1 MQGKF
6 VEKSLWGS
14 CGSSAKFLVMG
25 LLLVSRTSIW
35 EDELD
40 VLQERLKT
48 CWIPPGTSAQCL
60 TMMDLQRYWLLLNF
74 FFPNLMLVPPL
85 TNSNLH
91 SHRKGVLRN
100 IAPSKV
106 DII

>member
-48 CWIPPGTSAQCL
+48 C
-60 TMMDLQRYWLLLNF
+60 
-74 FFPNLMLVPPL
+74 
-85 TNSNLH
+85 
-91 SHRKGVLRN
+91 
-100 IAPSKV
+100 
-106 DII
+106 